1 MSTELYDEKFYK
13 RRTTYQK
20 RAPLMCN
27 GIIELFKPISVIDCG
42 CALGDLVAE
51 FLHQGIKSEGIE
63 GSSSVIPFIQ
73 CPKEN
78 MYIYDLSKALPTLSK
93 YSVVTCFEVAEH
105 IEPQFVEVFID
116 NLCGLAN
123 TIVMSVCDYGSTTKV
138 HPNVQPRSYWIEKF
152 EKRFF
157 YQSPVKEAALKISW
171 DPIKKYPAVQE
182 AYRNLIVFERET
194 FQEKV

>member
-78 MYIYDLSKALPTLSK
+78 MYIYDLSKALPTLGK
-93 YSVVTCFEVAEH
+93 YSVVTCFEVLEH
-105 IEPQFVEVFID
+105 LNPEHQDIIVD
-116 NLCGLAN
+116 NLCGLSD
-123 TIVMSVCDYGSTTKV
+123 TLVLSICYYGPTTPI
-138 HPNVQPRSYWIEKF
+138 HPNIKPKEHWINAFTKRGYTHQPEKEVQ
-152 EKRFF
+152 
-157 YQSPVKEAALKISW
+157 LLNSW
-171 DPIKKYPAVQE
+171 EPIKNYPAVKE
-182 AYRNLIVFERET
+182 CFKGLLIM
-194 FQEKV
+194 EKV